1 MEKELDLYKATL
13 DEIVFED
20 RNKSYGGYFLR
31 VLYDINVTK
40 ATIITCASF
49 ILLMAGINFYLTI
62 TAKPVEAY
70 VPVEIKMDIT
80 DEPLKDEEIKK
91 LPPPPPKVEQPKI
104 EQVKFLPPVIKP
116 DNKVVKEEQ
125 MKELDSLLNTNISN
139 KNVEG
144 EKGKIDPFANDGD
157 ENGKLG
163 GTGEKEA
170 EVFLFAGE
178 MPKFKGGGD
187 EEVIKYVQGRLIYPA
202 DAKNK
207 KIEGTVFVQYTITAT
222 GEVTNVHIVPGRGLD
237 ASIDAEAVRV
247 IKGMPKWEP
256 GKNNGTPVAVKKVA
270 RIKFSL
276 N

>member
-31 VLYDINVTK
+31 VWYEKNVTK
-40 ATIITCASF
+40 AVIITCASF
-49 ILLMAGINFYLTI
+49 ALLAAGVNIYYNI
-62 TAKPVEAY
+62 TAKPVEVY
-70 VPVEIKMDIT
+70 VPLEINMDISE
-80 DEPLKDEEIKK
+80 EPLKEEEMKK

-104 EQVKFLPPVIKP
+104 EQVKFLPPIIKP
-116 DNKVVKEEQ
+116 DNSVKKEEQ

-144 EKGKIDPFANDGD
+144 EKVKMDIPDLGSD
-157 ENGKLG
+157 EGEAG
-163 GTGEKEA
+163 GTGEKEQ
-170 EVFLFAGE
+170 EVFSYVGE
-178 MPKFKGGGD
+178 MPRFKGGDGD
-187 EEVIKYVQGRLIYPA
+187 VEADKYIKARIIYPE
-202 DAKNK
+202 DAKAK
-207 KIEGTVFVQYTITAT
+207 KITGTVYVQYTITAT
-222 GEVTNVHIVPGRGLD
+222 GEVTNVQIVPGRGLSP
-237 ASIDAEAVRV
+237 SIDAEAIRV

-256 GKNNGTPVAVKKVA
+256 GKNNGNPVAVKKVT